1 MISSNIQL
9 LSWLVSIVIGL
20 IYYHII
26 NVFYRFTSRY
36 RLFIRIFF
44 DILFIFIL
52 TSLFIY
58 IYLKVN
64 NGFIHYSFVIF
75 WFLGYLLSNIV
86 NIYVKRQKKS
96 KYPCK

>member
-9 LSWLVSIVIGL
+9 LSWLISIVIGF
-20 IYYHII
+20 IYYHIL
-26 NVFYRFTSRY
+26 NAFYRFTSRY
-36 RLFIRIFF
+36 GLFIRIFF
-44 DILFIFIL
+44 DIFLIFIV
-52 TSLFIY
+52 TSLLIY

-96 KYPCK
+96 KYTYK